1 MSNCENE
8 LNSQLKSIHARLDR
22 VDSDLRSHFA
32 AQYLQSISFLANPL
46 TAAQG
51 AIMAAQFAS
60 KEAFNKLAE
69 QIPGVEEF
77 KKLQHLDAA
86 ALVDNLE
93 SSLANIASGMID
105 LAVQKVETAIDSKI
119 AAYRNYI
126 LAVEEN
132 AIESVVSPLLDA
144 YNEATRVLNSASS
157 ALGAV
162 NNFLKTLSNISS
174 CKTESSVIKK

>member
-8 LNSQLKSIHARLDR
+8 LNSHLKAIHARLDR

-32 AQYLQSISFLANPL
+32 AQFLQSVSFLANPL

-51 AIMAAQFAS
+51 AVMAAQFAS
-60 KEAFNKLAE
+60 REAFNKLAD

-86 ALVDNLE
+86 ALVDSLE
-93 SSLANIASGMID
+93 TYLANTAVGMVD
-105 LAVQKVETAIDSKI
+105 TAVQKLENAVDAKI

-132 AIESVVSPLLDA
+132 AIDSVVGPLLDA
-144 YNEATRVLNSASS
+144 YNQATAALNKANS
-157 ALGAV
+157 ALGALK
-162 NNFLKTLSNISS
+162 NFLKTLGDISS
-174 CKTESSVIKK
+174 CKTESSVIRA